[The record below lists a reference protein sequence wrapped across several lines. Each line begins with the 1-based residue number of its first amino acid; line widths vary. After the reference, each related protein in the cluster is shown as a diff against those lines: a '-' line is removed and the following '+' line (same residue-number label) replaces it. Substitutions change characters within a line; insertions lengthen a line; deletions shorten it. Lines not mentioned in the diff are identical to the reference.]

1 MGRGGPRH
9 RRRPTPVA
17 EGESGVIVKLTRQRT
32 ARRPVGVV
40 GLALAG
46 LALTGCGPSLGIH
59 PGSAVVVD
67 DRTLSMS
74 HIDSTSSL
82 YCTAFIPTIQQS
94 QGGAVPMRL
103 IRQFVAASLSERL
116 IGEQLAAQYDVQP
129 AKGYAQN
136 QAQVRQQFADA
147 PQDQLDAVLDVEG
160 GDPYLQNVQV
170 AVGQLLTGNSGEAAA
185 DLKAA
190 QQRGEVA
197 TQDWLKDHPVEVD
210 PVFGVTFQDGQ
221 VQFVRDQTSYPVS
234 ALAVSGSQ
242 AGSQPDAGYTDALT
256 PSQLCG

>member
-1 MGRGGPRH
+1 
-9 RRRPTPVA
+9 
-17 EGESGVIVKLTRQRT
+17 VKLTRQRP

-74 HIDSTSSL
+74 HIDTTASL
-82 YCTAFIPTIQQS
+82 YCKAYIPTIQQQS
-94 QGGAVPMRL
+94 SGGAVPMRF

-116 IGEQLAAQYDVQP
+116 IGEQLAEQYDVKP
-129 AKGYAQN
+129 AKGYAQS
-136 QAQVRQQFADA
+136 QANVRQQFASA

-160 GDPYLQNVQV
+160 GDPFLQNVQV
-170 AVGQLLTGNSGEAAA
+170 AVGQQLTGNSGEATA

-190 QQRGEVA
+190 QQRGQVA
-197 TQDWLKDHPVEVD
+197 TQDWLADHTVEVD
-210 PVFGVTFQDGQ
+210 PVFGVGVEDGQ
-221 VQFVRDQTSYPVS
+221 VQVVRDETSYPVS
-234 ALAVSGSQ
+234 ALAVSGAKS
-242 AGSQPDAGYTDALT
+242 GNQPDASYTSSLS

>member
-1 MGRGGPRH
+1 M
-9 RRRPTPVA
+9 
-17 EGESGVIVKLTRQRT
+17 KLTRQRT
-32 ARRPVGVV
+32 TRRPAGVV

-59 PGSAVVVD
+59 PGSAVVVAD
-67 DRTLSMS
+67 STLSMS

-82 YCTAFIPTIQQS
+82 YCTAYIPTIQEQS
-94 QGGAVPMRL
+94 QGAAIPMRF

-116 IGEQLAAQYDVQP
+116 IGEHLAQQYDVEP

-136 QAQVRQQFADA
+136 QAQLSQQFASA

-170 AVGQLLTGNSGEAAA
+170 AVGQQLTGNSGEASA

-190 QQRGEVA
+190 QQRGVVA
-197 TQDWLKDHPVEVD
+197 TQDWLKDHTVEVD
-210 PVFGVTFQDGQ
+210 PVFGVTFDDGQ
-221 VQFVRDQTSYPVS
+221 VKLVRDQTSYPVS
-234 ALAVSGSQ
+234 ALAVSGSKSG
-242 AGSQPDAGYTDALT
+242 AQPDASYAGALT

>member
-1 MGRGGPRH
+1 
-9 RRRPTPVA
+9 
-17 EGESGVIVKLTRQRT
+17 VKLTRQRS

-82 YCTAFIPTIQQS
+82 YCKAYIPTIQQQAS
-94 QGGAVPMRL
+94 GGVPMRF
-103 IRQFVAASLSERL
+103 IRQFVAASLAERL
-116 IGEQLAAQYDVQP
+116 IGEQLAAKYDVEP
-129 AKGYAQN
+129 AKGYAQS
-136 QAQVRQQFADA
+136 QAQVRQQFASA

-160 GDPYLQNVQV
+160 GDPFLQNVQV
-170 AVGQLLTGNSGEAAA
+170 AVGQQLTGNSGEATA

-190 QQRGEVA
+190 QQRGQVA
-197 TQDWLKDHPVEVD
+197 TQEWLNDHPVEVD
-210 PVFGVTFQDGQ
+210 PVFGVGVQDGQ
-221 VQFVRDQTSYPVS
+221 VKLVRDETSYPVS
-234 ALAVSGSQ
+234 ALAVSGAKS
-242 AGSQPDAGYTDALT
+242 GGQPDASYTASLT
-256 PSQLCG
+256 PSQICG

>member
-1 MGRGGPRH
+1 
-9 RRRPTPVA
+9 
-17 EGESGVIVKLTRQRT
+17 VKLTRQRT

-74 HIDSTSSL
+74 HIDTTSSL
-82 YCTAFIPTIQQS
+82 YCTAYIPTIQQQS
-94 QGGAVPMRL
+94 QGGAVPMRF
-103 IRQFVAASLSERL
+103 IRSFVAASLAERL
-116 IGEQLAAQYDVQP
+116 IGEQLAAQYAVQP
-129 AKGYAQN
+129 AKGYAQQ
-136 QAQVRQQFADA
+136 QAQVRQQFASA

-170 AVGQLLTGNSGEAAA
+170 AVGQQLTGNSGEASA
-185 DLKAA
+185 DIKAA
-190 QQRGEVA
+190 QQRGEIA
-197 TQDWLKDHPVEVD
+197 TQDWLEDHTVEVD

-221 VQFVRDQTSYPVS
+221 VKLVRDQTSYPVS
-234 ALAVSGSQ
+234 ALAVSGSKSG
-242 AGSQPDAGYTDALT
+242 AQPDASYTGALT